1 MGLDAAILGML
12 NKLLNKPTGGVDWG
26 SLTPVA
32 LQYPTQYTTL
42 TENVETELI
51 SITGTGYLIGVRY
64 FAREINTD
72 RITKLLFRLYLDG
85 TLVEEFDCLAEYAY
99 WYTGSSTNSK
109 GENPARK
116 DMNMIFRFESE
127 AKIVVYAEGD
137 SLESVLGA
145 DMYVS
150 LE

>member
-1 MGLDAAILGML
+1 MGLEPAILGML

-32 LQYPTQYTTL
+32 LQYHTQDTTL
-42 TENVETELI
+42 TANAETELI

-64 FAREINTD
+64 FARAINTD
-72 RITKLLFRLYLDG
+72 DTTKLLFRLYLDG
-85 TLVEEFDCLAEYAY
+85 TLIEEFDCLAEYAY
-99 WYTGSSTNSK
+99 WYTGASTNSK

-116 DMNMIFRFESE
+116 DMNMIFRFDSE
-127 AKIVVYAEGD
+127 AKIVVYAEG
-137 SLESVLGA
+137 SNPASTLGA